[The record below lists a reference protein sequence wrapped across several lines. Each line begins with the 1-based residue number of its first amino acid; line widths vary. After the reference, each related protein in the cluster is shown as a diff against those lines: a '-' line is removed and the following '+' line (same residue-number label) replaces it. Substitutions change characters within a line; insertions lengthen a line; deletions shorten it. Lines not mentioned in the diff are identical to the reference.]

1 MTETRPHD
9 VTAIKGVLENL
20 YKAWDAGDA
29 DAFVTD
35 YTEDATVIMPGTYR
49 KSREEVRQN
58 MADGF
63 ASFLKGGTNIDK
75 LQGIRFLGEN
85 AAVAVSETSLR
96 FPGET
101 EVPAER
107 TVYATWVLEKRDGTW
122 LIAAYH
128 NSPAGSTGPAPARA
142 QPAGLTG

>member
-9 VTAIKGVLENL
+9 VAAIKGVLENH

-35 YTEDATVIMPGTYR
+35 YTADATVIMPGIYR
-49 KSREEVRQN
+49 TSKEEVRRS

-63 ASFLKGGTNIDK
+63 ASFLKGSTAIDK
-75 LQGIRFLGEN
+75 VESIRFLGEN
-85 AAVAVSETSLR
+85 AAVAVSETGVR

-107 TVYATWVLEKRDGTW
+107 MVYATWVLEKRGGTW
-122 LIAAYH
+122 LVAAYH
-128 NSPAGSTGPAPARA
+128 NSPAVLPG
-142 QPAGLTG
+142 

>member
-9 VTAIKGVLENL
+9 VAAIEGVLESH

-35 YTEDATVIMPGTYR
+35 YMEDATVIMPGIYR
-49 KSREEVRQN
+49 KSKEEVRQS

-63 ASFLKGGTNIDK
+63 ASFLKGSTAIDK
-75 LQGIRFLGEN
+75 LESIRFLGEN
-85 AAVAVSETSLR
+85 AAVAVSETGVR

-101 EVPAER
+101 EIPAER
-107 TVYATWVLEKRDGTW
+107 MVYATWVLEKRGGTW
-122 LIAAYH
+122 RLAAYH
-128 NSPAGSTGPAPARA
+128 NSPAVLPS
-142 QPAGLTG
+142 

>member
-9 VTAIKGVLENL
+9 VAAIKGVLECL

-35 YTEDATVIMPGTYR
+35 YTEDATVIMPGSYR

-63 ASFLKGGTNIDK
+63 ASLDRKS
-75 LQGIRFLGEN
+75 
-85 AAVAVSETSLR
+85 VV
-96 FPGET
+96 
-101 EVPAER
+101 
-107 TVYATWVLEKRDGTW
+107 
-122 LIAAYH
+122 
-128 NSPAGSTGPAPARA
+128 
-142 QPAGLTG
+142 

>member
-9 VTAIKGVLENL
+9 VAAIKGILESH

-35 YTEDATVIMPGTYR
+35 YAEDATVIMPGIYR
-49 KSREEVRQN
+49 RSKEEIRQN

-63 ASFLKGGTNIDK
+63 ASFLKDSTAIDK
-75 LQGIRFLGEN
+75 LESIRFLGES
-85 AAVAVSETSLR
+85 AAVAVSETGVR

-101 EVPAER
+101 EIPAER
-107 TVYATWVLEKRDGTW
+107 MVYATWVLEKRDGTW
-122 LIAAYH
+122 RLAAYH
-128 NSPAGSTGPAPARA
+128 NSPAALPG
-142 QPAGLTG
+142 

>member
-1 MTETRPHD
+1 MTGIRPND
-9 VTAIKGVLENL
+9 VAAIKAVLENH

-35 YTEDATVIMPGTYR
+35 YTQDATVIMPGTYR

-63 ASFLKGGTNIDK
+63 ASFLKGSTAIDK
-75 LQGIRFLGEN
+75 LESIRFLGED
-85 AAVAVSETSLR
+85 AAVAVSETGVR

-101 EVPAER
+101 EIPAER
-107 TVYATWVLEKRDGTW
+107 MVYATWVLEKRDGAW
-122 LIAAYH
+122 RLAAYH
-128 NSPAGSTGPAPARA
+128 NSPAVLPS
-142 QPAGLTG
+142 

>member
-9 VTAIKGVLENL
+9 VAAIKGVLVNH

-29 DAFVTD
+29 DAFVAD
-35 YTEDATVIMPGTYR
+35 YTADATVIMPGIYR
-49 KSREEVRQN
+49 TSKEEVRRS

-63 ASFLKGGTNIDK
+63 ASFLKGSTAIDK
-75 LQGIRFLGEN
+75 VESIRFLGEN
-85 AAVAVSETSLR
+85 AAVAVSETGVR

-107 TVYATWVLEKRDGTW
+107 MVYATWVLEKRDGTW
-122 LIAAYH
+122 LLAAYH
-128 NSPAGSTGPAPARA
+128 NSPAVLPG
-142 QPAGLTG
+142 